1 MAMGYLLCIN
11 QKMKTRI
18 HCHDGTRL
26 HSSLRDH
33 RRTPVTAN
41 FPQKATLGGFT
52 LIELLVVIA
61 IIAILAAM
69 LLPALAKAKN
79 RAQAATC
86 LSNQKQL
93 TLAWRMY
100 ADDNHDLIIN
110 TGDDIQNGNVPW
122 RYRTPSPPPVI
133 PPGSSQETQNMLIL
147 QQGYKL
153 GGLYQYAP
161 NVNVVHC
168 PADARV
174 NYPALAGAAAVK
186 PGNYVYGSYSGAG
199 GLNGLAPDFD
209 TWVSPYRKITK
220 QSGILHPTERYVWI
234 EENDPRM
241 ENESW
246 WWFVPGT
253 APTFSDAAVGD
264 SPASWH
270 GTSSTFGWADGHAS
284 NHRWMDQT
292 MVTYALSNDPN
303 KYFNG
308 LKPTFTQSPHDTYF
322 LANGYATLQNP

>member
-1 MAMGYLLCIN
+1 MFM
-11 QKMKTRI
+11 QTQ
-18 HCHDGTRL
+18 
-26 HSSLRDH
+26 SVPSVSLSNRCLQRAKRSKEH
-33 RRTPVTAN
+33 RTCA
-41 FPQKATLGGFT
+41 FT

-69 LLPALAKAKN
+69 LLPALSRAKL

-100 ADDNHDLIIN
+100 TDDNQDRVIN
-110 TGDDIQNGNVPW
+110 TGTASADGCVPW
-122 RYRTPSPPPVI
+122 RYASPFPPPTI
-133 PPGSSQETQNMLIL
+133 PAGSSQQTINMLIL

-153 GGLYQYAP
+153 GGLFQYAP
-161 NVNVVHC
+161 NVNILHC
-168 PADARV
+168 PADARAR
-174 NYPALAGAAAVK
+174 YTALPGAATVP

-199 GLNGLAPDFD
+199 GLNGLAPD
-209 TWVSPYRKITK
+209 SGPNKITK
-220 QSGILHPTERYVWI
+220 LSGIQHPAQRYVWI

-246 WWFVPGT
+246 WELIPAGT
-253 APTFSDAAVGD
+253 PPAFTGTILTD

-270 GTSSTFGWADGHAS
+270 GHNSTFGWADGHAE
-284 NHRWMDQT
+284 NHHWLDAANIA
-292 MVTYALSNDPN
+292 YALSSDPN

-308 LKPTFTQSPHDTYF
+308 SAPSIAQSPNDVYF